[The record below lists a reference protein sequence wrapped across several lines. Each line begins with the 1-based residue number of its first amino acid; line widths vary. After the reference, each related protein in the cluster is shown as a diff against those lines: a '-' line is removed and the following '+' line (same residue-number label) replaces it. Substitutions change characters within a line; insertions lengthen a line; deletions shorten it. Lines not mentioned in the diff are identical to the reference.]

1 MNNYKTLVAW
11 KRFVI
16 KKVIMFCII
25 LSNDLMFL
33 CVLIVCANA
42 PQTKQ
47 RKKYFRRNVIFV
59 NFGNCGTRNL
69 YKFCKNQIW
78 WQSIGEKKDLIKVKT
93 WLVTYSFFSQN
104 WKNNFPN
111 PEESFTGS
119 IEFRDASVNFI

>member
-69 YKFCKNQIW
+69 YQFCKNQIW
-78 WQSIGEKKDLIKVKT
+78 WQSIGEKKDLMKVKT

>member
-33 CVLIVCANA
+33 CVLIVCVNA

-78 WQSIGEKKDLIKVKT
+78 WQSIGEKKDLMKVKT

>member
-33 CVLIVCANA
+33 CVLIVCTNA

-78 WQSIGEKKDLIKVKT
+78 WQSIGEKKDLMKVKT